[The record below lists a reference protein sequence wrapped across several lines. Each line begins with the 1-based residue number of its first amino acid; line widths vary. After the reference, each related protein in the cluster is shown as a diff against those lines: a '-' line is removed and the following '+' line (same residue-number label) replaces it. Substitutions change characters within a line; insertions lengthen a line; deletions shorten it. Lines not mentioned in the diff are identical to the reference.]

1 MDLDFNIDLSDI
13 TDININLED
22 MQKDLIQ
29 ILTTLYQ
36 DTDLTTTISGVY
48 IDKGE

>member
-1 MDLDFNIDLSDI
+1 MDLNFNIDLSDI
-13 TDININLED
+13 TEININLDD

-36 DTDLTTTISGVY
+36 DTNLTTTI
-48 IDKGE
+48 

>member
-29 ILTTLYQ
+29 ILTTLNQ
-36 DTDLTTTISGVY
+36 DTDLTTTI
-48 IDKGE
+48 

>member
-36 DTDLTTTISGVY
+36 DTDLTTI
-48 IDKGE
+48 I

>member
-13 TDININLED
+13 TEININLDD

-36 DTDLTTTISGVY
+36 DTNLTTTI
-48 IDKGE
+48 

>member
-36 DTDLTTTISGVY
+36 DTDLTTTI
-48 IDKGE
+48 

>member
-1 MDLDFNIDLSDI
+1 MNLDFNIDLSDI

-36 DTDLTTTISGVY
+36 DTDLTTTI
-48 IDKGE
+48 